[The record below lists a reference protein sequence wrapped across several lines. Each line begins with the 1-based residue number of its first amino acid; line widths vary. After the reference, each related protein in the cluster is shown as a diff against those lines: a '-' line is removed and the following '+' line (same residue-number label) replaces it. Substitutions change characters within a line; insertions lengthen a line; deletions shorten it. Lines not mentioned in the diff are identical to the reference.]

1 MTLHGNL
8 LSWRARV
15 RTVPTKL
22 SLLAVVMSC
31 TLVLSNGCG
40 HHVLTDFRPL
50 VNAGMSSVSIE
61 QLKKLDTSD
70 AETPQLVSAKRAGIT
85 DYTCVTLVS
94 DAHQHH
100 HLFASAEAVTSL
112 AGAGFREPQ
121 ILQIASLDKLDTLSG
136 EAVTLRLIGL
146 SDSTVQTV
154 MQRRLQDQP
163 TLSSAEI
170 ARLKNTGL
178 TETQILQRISRGM
191 DDNEA
196 DKEVLARETAR
207 NHNGTGF
214 VRIRGR
220 RSR

>member
-8 LSWRARV
+8 LSWPARV
-15 RTVPTKL
+15 RTVPAKL
-22 SLLAVVMSC
+22 SLLVMAC
-31 TLVLSNGCG
+31 TLALSSGCG
-40 HHVLTDFRPL
+40 HHPLTDYRLL
-50 VNAGMSSVSIE
+50 VNAGMSSTSIE
-61 QLKKLDTSD
+61 QLKTLDTSD
-70 AETPQLVSAKRAGIT
+70 AETLQLVSAKRAGIT

-94 DAHQHH
+94 DAHKHH
-100 HLFASAEAVTSL
+100 HLFANAEAVTSL

-121 ILQIASLDKLDTLSG
+121 ILQIASVDKLDTLSG
-136 EAVTLRLIGL
+136 DAVTLRLIGL

-178 TETQILQRISRGM
+178 TEAQILQRINRGM

-196 DKEVLARETAR
+196 DREVLARETAR

-220 RSR
+220 RPR

>member
-1 MTLHGNL
+1 MVLHGNL
-8 LSWRARV
+8 HSWRARV
-15 RTVPTKL
+15 RLVPTNL
-22 SLLAVVMSC
+22 SLLALVMAC
-31 TLVLSNGCG
+31 ALALSSGCRG
-40 HHVLTDFRPL
+40 HLLTDYRPV
-50 VNAGMSSVSIE
+50 VNAGMSSASIE

-70 AETPQLVSAKRAGIT
+70 AETLQLVSAKRAGIT

-94 DAHQHH
+94 DAHQHQH
-100 HLFASAEAVTSL
+100 FFASAEAVTSL

-121 ILQIASLDKLDTLSG
+121 ILQIASVDKLDTLSG

-178 TETQILQRISRGM
+178 TETQILQRINRGM
-191 DDNEA
+191 DDDQA
-196 DKEVLARETAR
+196 DKEVLARETTR

-220 RSR
+220 RPR